1 MSLKRFLTMIPP
13 APVTNKIKVEV
24 RGAVQNSSADTK
36 KICLELLCNAQ
47 VIKTMSEVQLLSG
60 EIAEINHIFS
70 TADFIGKNSIEL
82 RVNEA
87 GSASSELQ
95 SFKVV
100 DSDTRSSKLISGTW
114 NGLYHWSEIEGKYW
128 NQDLKTF
135 TAEDWRAQ
143 IRGMHKL
150 GMDIVV
156 IQELFRN
163 DAYYGKHQNCK
174 GYPGLAYYPSKFG
187 VGRVDIACDDP
198 LEAILNEAD
207 KLDMK
212 VFPGVGLYAW
222 FDFTEDSLKWHMQVA
237 EELQEKYGQHRS
249 FYGWYVSEEIF
260 GDLGND
266 PKREDDIVNF
276 FQTFKAHC
284 NQLAPTKPIMLAPNC
299 HFIARAERG
308 WKRLL
313 THLDILCPFGFHRMP
328 EGDITG
334 LGAAILLQKWCD
346 ESRTHLWMDMEA
358 FDFEPDQALV
368 PRAIEAIKNDLDT
381 FTNFEKILCYQY
393 QGLITDPA
401 EKVVLGGVEAV
412 KLFNDYQEY
421 FILQNYE
428 G

>member
-1 MSLKRFLTMIPP
+1 MSLKRFLTIIPP

-24 RGAVQNSSADTK
+24 RGAVQNSSADNK
-36 KICLELLCNAQ
+36 KISLELLCNGQ

-60 EIAEINHIFS
+60 ELTEINHIFS
-70 TADFIGKNSIEL
+70 TADLLGKNSIEL
-82 RVNEA
+82 RVSEA
-87 GSASSELQ
+87 DSVNSELQ
-95 SFKVV
+95 PFTVV

-163 DAYYGKHQNCK
+163 DAYYGKHQNSK

-187 VGRVDIACDDP
+187 VGRVDIACNDP
-198 LEAILNEAD
+198 LGAILDEAD

-222 FDFTEDSLKWHMQVA
+222 FDFTEDSLKWHMQIA
-237 EELQEKYGQHRS
+237 DELHEKYGHHCS

-260 GDLGND
+260 GDLGGD
-266 PKREDDIVNF
+266 QKREDEIVSF

-284 NQLAPTKPIMLAPNC
+284 NRLAPTKPIMLAPNC
-299 HFIARAERG
+299 HFVPKAESG

-313 THLDILCPFGFHRMP
+313 PHLDILCPFGFHRMP
-328 EGDITG
+328 GGDISG
-334 LGAAILLQKWCD
+334 VEAAKLLQKLCD
-346 ESRTHLWMDMEA
+346 EAGTHLWMDMEA

-368 PRAIEAIKNDLDT
+368 PRVIEAIEKDLET

-401 EKVVLGGVEAV
+401 EKVVLGGAKAV
-412 KLFNDYQEY
+412 KLFNDYEKY
-421 FILQNYE
+421 FNTRN
-428 G
+428 GK